1 MDSGQKRKA
10 LLMTNKL
17 ATLGLSLLMPLSS
30 TAVFGQKS
38 YNDHCNG
45 SLAWLSST
53 TETRGALNPAAVIA
67 DGVTSY
73 YGINQLNGY
82 NVFRLIQF
90 IDSHDEYKSLQGKLS
105 VTVSHGINKRGE
117 KTTIYKAD
125 NNKWRTLANTQRE
138 AFTEAQENFLCQV
151 YLPECFLRLQKSL
164 ISHSKISGSKLIVL
178 SELHPAV
185 LSLFARSYVK
195 GPFASAPLTAL
206 KKVKN
211 VNEVNTEQFI
221 MTYTKNKPYLQNNAL
236 NAFRDTTISWKDA
249 QLKAACSLA
258 VNEVSHLRECQPVS
272 AVQKSPSVIQM
283 VKLRSGKGL

>member
-1 MDSGQKRKA
+1 M
-10 LLMTNKL
+10 
-17 ATLGLSLLMPLSS
+17 
-30 TAVFGQKS
+30 
-38 YNDHCNG
+38 
-45 SLAWLSST
+45 
-53 TETRGALNPAAVIA
+53 
-67 DGVTSY
+67 
-73 YGINQLNGY
+73 
-82 NVFRLIQF
+82 
-90 IDSHDEYKSLQGKLS
+90 
-105 VTVSHGINKRGE
+105 
-117 KTTIYKAD
+117 
-125 NNKWRTLANTQRE
+125 
-138 AFTEAQENFLCQV
+138 
-151 YLPECFLRLQKSL
+151 
-164 ISHSKISGSKLIVL
+164 
-178 SELHPAV
+178 
-185 LSLFARSYVK
+185 FARSYVK